1 MLNESGANPGTMGS
15 GDGEVIGS
23 VRMTA
28 KDLKIAHAKKEQK
41 RYTSWKKQRS
51 VREKEKAEA
60 FRERGE
66 PAKHFG
72 EDCGST
78 GMPGNWGGGTSADG
92 MSFRMLADR
101 ISKRRKTIN
110 KLKDLN
116 KKEDINMAIS
126 PVAELYNRT
135 ILSEEEQ
142 VKRGRGRPPKD
153 PVAFAAKQA
162 AKAKLMGH
170 SAHEAGDDNEAD
182 KNIVMQMK
190 KASGAEEV
198 HTHLD
203 KPTIEKHVPKQFH
216 EVEYANGQKQ
226 RVSPR
231 IANKWLEK
239 HASLKPEGKLQM
251 QLHSQKSHAH
261 LMQAIGEEIDDI
273 DESSNM
279 PNMARGVKCKS
290 CGDGHKVSGKV
301 MMDGY
306 HASCK
311 DVAKKAAEY
320 TAKKDVTEAFGSAK
334 AVRDRNT
341 MNHGYYPGHPDNF
354 PKAKLTFSKDAEP
367 SCPSCGH
374 YNAMLHVL
382 GDTTQK
388 LFKCRDCAHTVQ
400 HVKEDVI
407 DEGRIADAQKKKDL
421 KDKEVGGAKTKGA
434 VHDYFKKKYKKSNG
448 KIEKNED

>member
-23 VRMTA
+23 VRMTD

-51 VREKEKAEA
+51 EREKEKIEA

-66 PAKHFG
+66 AAKHFG

-92 MSFRMLADR
+92 MSFRMLTDR
-101 ISKRRKTIN
+101 ISKRRKIIN

-162 AKAKLMGH
+162 AKAKAMGH
-170 SAHEAGDDNEAD
+170 NDHEAGDDNEAD

-190 KASGAEEV
+190 KASGAAEV
-198 HTHLD
+198 HAHLD
-203 KPTIEKHVPKQFH
+203 KPTIEKPAPKQFH

-251 QLHSQKSHAH
+251 QLHSQKSHAN
-261 LMQAIGEEIDDI
+261 LMQAIGEEVDDL
-273 DESSNM
+273 EEASNM

-290 CGDGHKVSGKV
+290 CGEGHKVSGKV

-306 HASCK
+306 HAACK
-311 DVAKKAAEY
+311 DVSKKAEGY
-320 TAKKDVTEAFGSAK
+320 KNVSEAFGTAK
-334 AVRDRNT
+334 DVRDRNSSLIGKT
-341 MNHGYYPGHPDNF
+341 WKKIDCKDCGY
-354 PKAKLTFSKDAEP
+354 KTEAVEAVAKVTD
-367 SCPSCGH
+367 
-374 YNAMLHVL
+374 
-382 GDTTQK
+382 
-388 LFKCRDCAHTVQ
+388 KCSNCKSPNI
-400 HVKEDVI
+400 VKEEMI
-407 DEGRIADAQKKKDL
+407 EEGRIADKLKDKNI
-421 KDKEVGGAKTKGA
+421 KDKEVGGAKSKGA
-434 VHDYFKKKYKKSNG
+434 VHNYFKNKYKKSNG